1 MKNNKKWLCLRL
13 INFNN
18 KNIQSK
24 SYETLCNKCDT
35 IEYDSEHLHLIFN
48 SVDFDECAV
57 LVALANSFYDNVQ
70 VVLYD

>member
-13 INFNN
+13 INFN

-35 IEYDSEHLHLIFN
+35 IEYDSEHTHLIFN
-48 SVDFDECAV
+48 SVDFDECAE
-57 LVALANSFYDNVQ
+57 LIALANSFWDNVQ